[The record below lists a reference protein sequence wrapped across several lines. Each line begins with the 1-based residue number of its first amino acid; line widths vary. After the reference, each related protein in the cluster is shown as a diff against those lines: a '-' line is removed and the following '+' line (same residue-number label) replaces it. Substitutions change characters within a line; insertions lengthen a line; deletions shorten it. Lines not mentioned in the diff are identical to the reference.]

1 MTAPIC
7 HQVTF
12 SVRALMELGG
22 KGTDWLLCQAQEGQ
36 RDLLPWLRVDG
47 KLPGLTV
54 PKGVTHWIVLTGRNQ
69 TPEHK

>member
-1 MTAPIC
+1 
-7 HQVTF
+7 
-12 SVRALMELGG
+12 MELGG
-22 KGTDWLLCQAQEGQ
+22 KGRDWLLCQAQEGQ
-36 RDLLPWLRVDG
+36 RDLLPWLCVDG